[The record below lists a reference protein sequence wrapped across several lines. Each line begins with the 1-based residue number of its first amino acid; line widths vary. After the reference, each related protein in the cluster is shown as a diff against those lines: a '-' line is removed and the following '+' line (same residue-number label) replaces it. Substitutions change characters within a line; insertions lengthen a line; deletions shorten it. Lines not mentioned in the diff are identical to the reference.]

1 MAFNSGK
8 WSMADVMVVAIFMA
22 YVGFQRIL
30 DDQLEDIEVQ
40 NETLNLVT
48 TNKTNLQTG
57 FIIFVAFALFNLLLA
72 EILKYIT
79 RLEERKKIHSG
90 K

>member
-1 MAFNSGK
+1 
-8 WSMADVMVVAIFMA
+8 MADVMVIAIFMA

-30 DDQLEDIEVQ
+30 DDQLEDITVH
-40 NETLNLVT
+40 NDTLNLIT

-57 FIIFVAFALFNLLLA
+57 FIIFVSFALFNLFLA

-79 RLEERKKIHSG
+79 RLEEKRKRPNT
-90 K
+90 